1 MNREKYN
8 QNWQTLIQDR
18 TIEEAGELGQRI
30 KSVTI
35 RYWKS
40 SMHCCVWEQHFAC
53 FFVLMENDLWVIPLG
68 ELSEGLKMKWH
79 SEMREMASKNAQ
91 EFFSSFQQ
99 TFTMCLS

>member
-18 TIEEAGELGQRI
+18 SIEEAGELGQRI

-35 RYWKS
+35 TKRALCTVVFGS
-40 SMHCCVWEQHFAC
+40 NTSLA

>member
-1 MNREKYN
+1 MF
-8 QNWQTLIQDR
+8 
-18 TIEEAGELGQRI
+18 QRALCTVVFG
-30 KSVTI
+30 SNT
-35 RYWKS
+35 S
-40 SMHCCVWEQHFAC
+40 LA

-68 ELSEGLKMKWH
+68 ELSEGLEMKWH